1 MRKNETLRSFITSV
15 MALVAVFVLSFT
27 FASCGD
33 EDDFLTTTGTEV
45 PGGNDKP
52 TDPSWKVVAVDGI
65 ECTVTGIEWKSSEN
79 VSLSSRAYADSDMEG
94 YANAVVSHKYTAEIE
109 YADANKTQGNMFK
122 SESKSYTSSL
132 MARLFGLKSA
142 MVFDSVEAL
151 DAATGEVKK
160 ISDEQGYE
168 LYTINFGGSRQVV
181 VKSST
186 TLSTSSLSFEG
197 VSKSDLCF
205 ASFGAPV
212 YDSKSYSKVTSD
224 KEGFDKYEMAVKV
237 KLTAEEAGSDN
248 VRYLVFKVNNV
259 YVKQSGN
266 NGGDDPVVGP
276 SEKEVVGYAVRN
288 NTFDGDNTK
297 GDIVKIYDDLSEE
310 KVGSFN
316 VALNHSTV
324 TPEDVTQNG
333 LSSLAW
339 KQGETTSTELAA
351 TGNTRSEEVEAGC
364 KVQITEVFTSV
375 TNRSKVPMT
384 FKGIYETARI
394 MFPDG
399 TSADLLVGK
408 YEMED
413 GTVEAIASSETSV
426 TIEHSAYAKFN
437 GETPVE
443 LKANVVLNKASDPE
457 VKESEV
463 TILIE
468 NFEVRDENYVFD
480 VVQYWTIAEP
490 TRTSISLPHNASMW
504 AEDEKATTS
513 RNYNT
518 TTPTMEAGSASD
530 YAKTVTGT
538 KGNLKIS
545 GKITNY
551 TSDFVFEGANVTV
564 SSKYLNYFEVVS
576 EAGHKAVWDI
586 KTSAIKTGVTMG
598 TTDKGDETKHVY
610 NDKVHFALPIN
621 SVNVATCEQSLV
633 YTEEITPSEPETP
646 TTDVDATI
654 VENTI
659 DFVNGSWTATM
670 KVTITDS
677 KGGTRDTTIT
687 RIYTNAGVSYGSIAD
702 FESEDNTFTLPTIS
716 KHGTETSEIS
726 GNITYTTQA
735 YKSVADKFNQNIT
748 VVNGASYV
756 KLAGKTLNFKS
767 TEIAVETTG
776 KAQAENSTFNE
787 GYDVWASSV
796 SYKHGFSNH
805 FDNETTNF
813 NILVE
818 RAPVYVD
825 VDADEILSGAI
836 TITVD
841 KNTTPML
848 SLVISCKNKTII
860 YSSAYSF
867 KNPTTTVDLSVTPSV
882 HEAFDFKN
890 VPSATLNG
898 VGSNRVPANLIVAK
912 TEWAYYAKGYTRGF
926 SPEDILTTGC
936 KNPVIAIGEI
946 QSDGSLKIQN
956 GNDTVYFKVK

>member
-1 MRKNETLRSFITSV
+1 MKKENILRSFIANA
-15 MALVAVFVLSFT
+15 MALVAVFVLSLSFT
-27 FASCGD
+27 ACGD

-52 TDPSWKVVAVDGI
+52 SDPSWKVVAVDGTD
-65 ECTVTGIEWKSSEN
+65 CTVTGIEWKASEN
-79 VSLSSRAYADSDMEG
+79 VSLSSRAYADADMEG
-94 YANAVVSHKYTAEIE
+94 FANAVVSHKYTAEIE

-132 MARLFGLKSA
+132 MARLYGLKSA

-151 DAATGEVKK
+151 ENANGKVEKA
-160 ISDEQGYE
+160 SDEQGYE
-168 LYTINFGGSRQVV
+168 LYTINFGGSRQIV

-186 TLSTSSLSFEG
+186 TLSTSSLAFEG
-197 VSKSDLCF
+197 VSKTDLCF
-205 ASFGAPV
+205 ASFAAPEF
-212 YDSKSYSKVTSD
+212 DSKTYSKVTSD
-224 KEGFDKYEMAVKV
+224 QEGYDKYEMAVKV

-248 VRYLVFKVNNV
+248 VRYITFKVENV
-259 YVKQSGN
+259 YVKASD
-266 NGGDDPVVGP
+266 NGSDDPVDP
-276 SEKEVVGYAVRN
+276 TEKELVGYAIRDN
-288 NTFDGDNTK
+288 QFDGDNTK
-297 GDIVKIYDDLSEE
+297 GNIVKIYDDLSEE

-339 KQGETTSTELAA
+339 EQGETTSVDLAA
-351 TGNTRSEEVEAGC
+351 TGNTRSVEVDANC
-364 KVQITEVFTSV
+364 TVAITEVFSSV
-375 TNRSKVPMT
+375 TNRSKIPMT
-384 FKGIYETARI
+384 FKGLWETARI

-413 GTVEAIASSETSV
+413 GTVEATASSETSV
-426 TIEHSAYAKFN
+426 TIQHSAYAKFN

-443 LKANVVLNKASDPE
+443 LKANVILNKSSEPD
-457 VKESEV
+457 VKEAEV
-463 TILIE
+463 AITIE

-490 TRTSISLPHNASMW
+490 TRTAVSIPNYAEIS
-504 AEDEKATTS
+504 AEDEKATSS

-518 TTPTMEAGSASD
+518 TAPTMEAGSSTN
-530 YAKTVTGT
+530 YSTTVEGT

-551 TSDFVFEGANVTV
+551 TSTFVFEGANVTV

-576 EAGHKAVWDI
+576 AEGHKAVWDI

-598 TTDKGDETKHVY
+598 TTDNGDETKHIY
-610 NDKVHFALPIN
+610 GDKVHFALPIN
-621 SVNVATCEQSLV
+621 SVNVATCEQVLV

-716 KHGTETSEIS
+716 KYGTETSEIS

-776 KAQAENSTFNE
+776 KAQAEESTFNE

-818 RAPVYVD
+818 RAPIYEEVETD
-825 VDADEILSGAI
+825 KILAGAI
-836 TITVD
+836 TVTVD

-860 YSSAYSF
+860 YSSAYDF
-867 KNPTTTVDLSVTPSV
+867 KNPTNWVNLKTTPSV
-882 HEAFDFKN
+882 HEAFEFKN
-890 VPSATLNG
+890 IPSATLNG
-898 VGSNRVPANLIVAK
+898 EGSDRVPANLIVGNN
-912 TEWAYYAKGYTRGF
+912 EWAYYAKGYTRGF
-926 SPEDILTTGC
+926 SDKDIVTTGC
-936 KNPVIAIGEI
+936 KTPVIAIGEL
-946 QSDGSLKIQN
+946 QSDGSLRIKN
-956 GNDTVYFKVK
+956 GKDVVYFKVK